1 MLESRFQSFADVG
14 GPSNGAARVAELRKA
29 LETAGVTG
37 FIVPRA
43 DEHQNEY
50 VPPGA
55 ERLLWLTGFS
65 GSAGIAIVLK
75 DKAALFVDGRYTEQ
89 AKSQADRSVFQLR
102 HVVDEP
108 PVDWISQNM
117 GPGKSSGTTRD
128 SIRPTPSRGSLRPAG
143 RRERSLSRFRQI
155 RSTPSG
161 ATVRNRRWEW
171 SASKG
176 AASPAKARRAKIE
189 RAREALKGADG
200 LLISD
205 PHNLAWLFNIRG
217 ADVAHTPLPLGFA
230 YLPADGRPTIFLDAR
245 KLTPAVSDELG
256 QLAELR
262 EPDALVGFVEQLGK
276 LGSRVGFDA
285 STAPAVLTQTLERAE
300 ARPRSAPIRSR

>member
-1 MLESRFQSFADVG
+1 MLESRFQSFADIG

-29 LETAGVTG
+29 LETTGLTG

-117 GPGKSSGTTRD
+117 GPGEKLGYDPRLH
-128 SIRPTPSRGSLRPAG
+128 TPDAV
-143 RRERSLSRFRQI
+143 SRFSAACRKA
-155 RSTPSG
+155 G
-161 ATVRNRRWEW
+161 AELVALPANPIDAIWRDRPQPPLGMVSQQRGRFAGE
-171 SASKG
+171 SA
-176 AASPAKARRAKIE
+176 AAKIE
-189 RAREALKGADG
+189 RARGALKGGDG

-230 YLPADGRPTIFLDAR
+230 YLPANGRPTIFLDAR
-245 KLTPAVSDELG
+245 KLTPAVSDEMA

-276 LGSRVGFDA
+276 LGSRVSFDA
-285 STAPAVLTQTLERAE
+285 STAPALLTQTLERAGGK
-300 ARPRSAPIRSR
+300 A

>member
-1 MLESRFQSFADVG
+1 MLESRFQSFADIG

-29 LETAGVTG
+29 LETTGLTG

-65 GSAGIAIVLK
+65 GSAEIAIVLK

-117 GPGKSSGTTRD
+117 GPGEKLGYDPRLH
-128 SIRPTPSRGSLRPAG
+128 TPDAV
-143 RRERSLSRFRQI
+143 SRFSAACRKA
-155 RSTPSG
+155 G
-161 ATVRNRRWEW
+161 AELVALPANPIDAIWRDRPQPPLGMVSQQRGRFAGE
-171 SASKG
+171 SA
-176 AASPAKARRAKIE
+176 AAKIE
-189 RAREALKGADG
+189 RARGALKGADG

-217 ADVAHTPLPLGFA
+217 ADVAHTPLPL
-230 YLPADGRPTIFLDAR
+230 
-245 KLTPAVSDELG
+245 
-256 QLAELR
+256 
-262 EPDALVGFVEQLGK
+262 
-276 LGSRVGFDA
+276 
-285 STAPAVLTQTLERAE
+285 
-300 ARPRSAPIRSR
+300 